1 MDTPSGTK
9 EWTEGRF
16 LAFFADAV
24 GTPQQDMLLQLASW
38 AMWQFIADAKAC
50 AATDTLDDLA
60 RELRG
65 LWDAAHSYG
74 LDDGWKT
81 LSDHQENAT

>member
-1 MDTPSGTK
+1 MDTPNGTE

-24 GTPQQDMLLQLASW
+24 GIPQQDMLLQLASW
-38 AMWQFIADAKAC
+38 AMLQFIADAKAC

-60 RELRG
+60 KELRC
-65 LWDAAHSYG
+65 LWDAGHSYSV
-74 LDDGWKT
+74 DDGWKA
-81 LSDHQENAT
+81 LSDYPTN